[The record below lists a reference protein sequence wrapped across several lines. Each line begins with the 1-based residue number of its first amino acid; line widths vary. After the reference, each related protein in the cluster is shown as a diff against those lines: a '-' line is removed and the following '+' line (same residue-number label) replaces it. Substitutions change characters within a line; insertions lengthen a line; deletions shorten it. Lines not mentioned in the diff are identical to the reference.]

1 MTLPVLLQ
9 TALVGLQVNCTATP
23 VESQGTGTVN
33 LDITI
38 EEDHLLLAENLGS
51 WETIVYID
59 EEMSV
64 RTSGC
69 ADKEQLPFIEHLSI
83 SSITSGEHDVSVFIR
98 DLESGSV
105 AMWEGSIVIPVAGTT
120 GVASGSLQL
129 PQGRYFRA
137 EGAFPV
143 LWDINVTSDIAFT
156 DSIAVGWVIKD
167 ENGNTYGEGW
177 MELEEPDSS
186 SGNILRY
193 YVSVD
198 VDGFEPGEY
207 ELLTAAVGGKSVV
220 ATSKGDIELLQY
232 WDVWGENPEITER
245 LIRPIATNAEL
256 NALSE
261 AEGVG
266 SRALVMSEFWLKR
279 DYVPGTVNN
288 EYLEEYTARLD
299 YVDEHFSI
307 QNTMGIITDQGR
319 AYVLLGKADIIE
331 DRPVEISTMPTIVW
345 IYFTPPLEILFIDR
359 DGYGHYELSADW
371 EEVYSV
377 WERR

>member
-245 LIRPIATNAEL
+245 LIRPIAT
-256 NALSE
+256 
-261 AEGVG
+261 
-266 SRALVMSEFWLKR
+266 
-279 DYVPGTVNN
+279 
-288 EYLEEYTARLD
+288 
-299 YVDEHFSI
+299 
-307 QNTMGIITDQGR
+307 
-319 AYVLLGKADIIE
+319 
-331 DRPVEISTMPTIVW
+331 
-345 IYFTPPLEILFIDR
+345 
-359 DGYGHYELSADW
+359 
-371 EEVYSV
+371 
-377 WERR
+377 